1 MAINHVEVAQK
12 MNEYHVMGASV
23 TQINNGKLFSSQHY
37 GIKHAELKQSIDQK
51 SVFNACSI
59 SKFATSLL
67 ALRLVSDGVLFL
79 DHDVNEYLKDHLR
92 K

>member
-1 MAINHVEVAQK
+1 MTVNPFDIVQK

-23 TQINNGKLFSSQHY
+23 AQINNGKLFSSQHY

-59 SKFATSLL
+59 SKFATSVL
-67 ALRLVSDGVLFL
+67 ALKLVSDGILF
-79 DHDVNEYLKDHLR
+79 
-92 K
+92 